1 MTMKHTFA
9 IITAAAFAL
18 GAFTSP
24 VDAQNKLGDGRRLDN
39 NLRQGSGG
47 INSRQPD
54 QRLQYG
60 AYQDAIVTGNVT
72 GLARFRGNISYRAP
86 GEFRGNLGS
95 NDTYNFQLQSRPT
108 VPINPYQARQ
118 LGIPDGSLGSDNR
131 VITQRAGAGV
141 TTGDVSRPV
150 GQSSNLLRTDAS
162 TLLTSTNASTRTL
175 DSTLLNVNRPVV
187 GLTADA
193 RGNLSRVEA
202 SPLVGLRVVP
212 ATPRYTTR
220 AIADADAETDP
231 DDEPTT
237 PRIDGE
243 PITDRPGGE
252 PDEPTDPRINDRVE
266 PAIART
272 GATDTADLI
281 QNWKDAKPGEDVYMD
296 LLRKSGQ
303 LSNAAPPDVEKD
315 PAEPAT
321 GPAAPRTRVQ
331 DILEQFEKRDEDSE
345 EAKREAAEK
354 KLIADL
360 VATIDKGAAPI
371 QTLVGEGDTAYD
383 KSMAEAERLMGEG
396 KYFKAEAE
404 YVRAMRMKP
413 GQPMAMVGRIHAQ
426 VGAGLFLSA
435 GTNLRMMFSVFPE
448 MIATRYGGDLLPV
461 GERRDK
467 VRKALAATLK
477 GEARA
482 EVHLLAAYLAF
493 QEGDAELVHE
503 ALRSAEARAKDDR
516 LIKIARV
523 IWTRPQIDKKPD
535 KEAAPAEK

>member
-1 MTMKHTFA
+1 MTTKHTLAIIATASFA
-9 IITAAAFAL
+9 IAVVASNT
-18 GAFTSP
+18 
-24 VDAQNKLGDGRRLDN
+24 DAQNKLGDGRRLDN

-54 QRLQYG
+54 QRLRYS

-72 GLARFRGNISYRAP
+72 GLARFRGNVGYRAP

-108 VPINPYQARQ
+108 VPINQYQARQ
-118 LGIPDGSLGSDNR
+118 LGIPDGSLGADSR
-131 VITQRAGAGV
+131 VITQRAGAGA
-141 TTGDVSRPV
+141 TIGDVSRPV
-150 GQSSNLLRTDAS
+150 DQRSNLLRTDAS

-202 SPLVGLRVVP
+202 SPLVGLRIVP
-212 ATPRYTTR
+212 ASPQPARR
-220 AIADADAETDP
+220 AMDETDGE
-231 DDEPTT
+231 DEPTT
-237 PRIDGE
+237 PRLDGQ

-252 PDEPTDPRINDRVE
+252 PEEPTDPRINDRLD
-266 PAIART
+266 P
-272 GATDTADLI
+272 DTALVSAGETNTSELI
-281 QNWKDAKPGEDVYMD
+281 QNWTDAKPGEDVYMD

-303 LSNAAPPDVEKD
+303 LSNAAPPAVEKD
-315 PAEPAT
+315 PAEAE
-321 GPAAPRTRVQ
+321 GPKVPRTRVQ
-331 DILEQFEKRDEDSE
+331 DILAKFEERDQETE
-345 EAKREAAEK
+345 EAKREAAEQ

-360 VATIDKGAAPI
+360 VATIDKGVAPV

-435 GTNLRMMFSVFPE
+435 GTNLRMLFSVFPE
-448 MIATRYGGDLLPV
+448 MIATRYDGNLMPQ

-482 EVHLLAAYLAF
+482 EVHILAAYLAF
-493 QEGDAELVHE
+493 QEGDAELAIE
-503 ALRSAEARAKDDR
+503 ALRSAEARAADDR

-523 IWTRPQIDKKPD
+523 IWTRPQIDIKPD
-535 KEAAPAEK
+535 KEDAADEK